1 MSSQI
6 CNSTSG
12 LWALVTDPP
21 QVIVTKY
28 LIIWCQGIGW
38 SLHPTTLQEIQE
50 TRAHS
55 WVKRIPWRR
64 EWQPTPGFLPGKSH
78 QQRSLAGY
86 SPQHRKESDTTE
98 HTRAWRHISSCRPS
112 MVRAQMFCQGLLPC
126 WTLQSTF
133 LTVSL
138 ASCCLPSSLH
148 EHCLPELSP
157 ANLLWSLNSG
167 RGPRRHIQRTGKEIR
182 PQQAPDSILT
192 TQFAPFSWSD
202 RLQELLTYGKNI
214 FSLFFILSTLWP
226 QLNSNIPKSQKT
238 L

>member
-28 LIIWCQGIGW
+28 LIIWCQGIAW

-86 SPQHRKESDTTE
+86 SPWGCKESDKTE
-98 HTRAWRHISSCRPS
+98 LLRFHLKHLFLCVSVTYTVTNNIASGKEPACHAGDLKRCGFNPWVRKIPWSRAWQPTPESQEPIG
-112 MVRAQMFCQGLLPC
+112 FLLGESHE
-126 WTLQSTF
+126 QR
-133 LTVSL
+133 SL
-138 ASCCLPSSLH
+138 EC
-148 EHCLPELSP
+148 
-157 ANLLWSLNSG
+157 
-167 RGPRRHIQRTGKEIR
+167 
-182 PQQAPDSILT
+182 
-192 TQFAPFSWSD
+192 
-202 RLQELLTYGKNI
+202 
-214 FSLFFILSTLWP
+214 
-226 QLNSNIPKSQKT
+226 
-238 L
+238 